1 MPPFDPE
8 NFKDR
13 DEPVNIEGL
22 SPEDA
27 LRALLA
33 VDMNAEP
40 VEDDLTGC

>member
-1 MPPFDPE
+1 MSPFDPE

-22 SPEDA
+22 TPEDA

-33 VDMNAEP
+33 VDPSASP
-40 VEDDLTGC
+40 VDDVTE

>member
-22 SPEDA
+22 DPEDA

-33 VDMNAEP
+33 VDPTSDPFE
-40 VEDDLTGC
+40 EE

>member
-1 MPPFDPE
+1 MPRVNPDEFR
-8 NFKDR
+8 DR

-33 VDMNAEP
+33 VDPNAPP
-40 VEDDLTGC
+40 VDDD